1 MIYLIC
7 VAVCPFYMESAMDV
21 AISTLSTA
29 EIYKIISMTM
39 DAASLVMLI
48 CLLAYTII
56 RYNVRSQTDRY
67 FVVGC
72 ILILGMLF
80 GDIVTTFCD
89 GKNDGWQF
97 LAMNLGNLLLYA
109 CGVLLPLVFTEY
121 LTTYIGIEASKKR
134 IFKTVIILL
143 AILAEIIVFLN
154 LYLGFFYYIDPATR
168 TYQRGPLW
176 LISQFIY
183 IPALIFDVYLLI
195 RYGKKMMKAGLAAV
209 VAFGALP
216 LIGGAIQWKFY
227 GISASY
233 LAMSLAIF
241 IIYFSVKVEQDYR
254 IEKQQKELAESRTA
268 IMLSQ
273 IQPHFMYNA
282 LTTIA
287 SLCES
292 NPQEAKKTTLSFSRY
307 LRQNLESVNK
317 RIPVP
322 VSSELEHV
330 RTYLSLEKHRYGD
343 KLQVEYYIADTDFVI
358 PALTIQPIVEN
369 AVKHGLKPKEEGGT
383 IKITMYDD
391 DRYHEI
397 CVEDDG
403 VGYDV
408 NKPFSRDREHIGIA
422 NVKDRLMSI
431 SNAQMAIYSTPG
443 RGTTVTISIPKVSTI
458 ND

>member
-1 MIYLIC
+1 
-7 VAVCPFYMESAMDV
+7 MDIPV
-21 AISTLSTA
+21 SELSVQ
-29 EIYKIISMTM
+29 EIYKIISVTL
-39 DAASLVMLI
+39 DTASLAMLV
-48 CLLAYTII
+48 CLLTYTIL
-56 RYNVRSQTDRY
+56 RYNARSHTDRY
-67 FVVGC
+67 FVAGC
-72 ILILGMLF
+72 ILIIGMLT
-80 GDIVTTFCD
+80 GDFFTQFCEGFD
-89 GKNDGWQF
+89 RDWYP
-97 LAMNLGNLLLYA
+97 LALSAGALLLYA
-109 CGVLLPLVFTEY
+109 CGVLLPMVFTEY
-121 LTTYIGIEASKKR
+121 LVTYMGIDGHRKNIFRIIIGAISA
-134 IFKTVIILL
+134 LL
-143 AILAEIIVFLN
+143 EIIIFLN
-154 LYLGFFYYIDPATR
+154 LFFGFFYYIDPVTQ
-168 TYQRGPLW
+168 TYHRGPAW
-176 LISQFIY
+176 LASQLVLVPMVAFDAY
-183 IPALIFDVYLLI
+183 LII
-195 RYGKKMMKAGLAAV
+195 RYGKNMWKAGMAAV
-209 VAFGALP
+209 LAFGIIP
-216 LIGGAIQWKFY
+216 LAGCIVQWRFY

-233 LAMSLAIF
+233 AAMSLAIYV
-241 IIYFSVKVEQDYR
+241 IYFSVKVEQDYR

-322 VSSELEHV
+322 VTSELEHV
-330 RTYLSLEKHRYGD
+330 RTYLQLEKHRYGD

-403 VGYDV
+403 VGYDTT
-408 NKPFSRDREHIGIA
+408 KPFSRDREHIGIA

-431 SNAQMAIYSTPG
+431 SNATMAIYSTPG
-443 RGTTVTISIPKVSTI
+443 RGTTVTISIPKVSTVLET
-458 ND
+458 

>member
-1 MIYLIC
+1 
-7 VAVCPFYMESAMDV
+7 MDV

-29 EIYKIISMTM
+29 EILRIISVTM
-39 DAASLVMLI
+39 DVVSLAMLD
-48 CLLAYTII
+48 CLLTYTII
-56 RYNVRSQTDRY
+56 RVNARSSTDRY
-67 FVVGC
+67 FIAGC
-72 ILILGMLF
+72 VLIMGMLV
-80 GDIVTTFCD
+80 GDIITFFCE
-89 GKNDGWQF
+89 GFRKSWHPMMLRMG
-97 LAMNLGNLLLYA
+97 ALLLYG
-109 CGVLLPLVFTEY
+109 CGVLLPLVFTEH
-121 LTTYIGIEASKKR
+121 LCAYIGIEETKR
-134 IFKTVIILL
+134 KRYRVIFVSMAIVIEFVVL
-143 AILAEIIVFLN
+143 LN
-154 LYLGFFYYIDPATR
+154 LVFGYFYYIDPATS
-168 TYQRGPLW
+168 TYHRGPYWIL
-176 LISQFIY
+176 SQMV
-183 IPALIFDVYLLI
+183 ALPMIVVDVYILI
-195 RYGKKMMKAGLAAV
+195 RHGKSMRKAGAAAV
-209 VAFGALP
+209 VAFGAVP
-216 LIGGAIQWKFY
+216 LIGGVIQWLFY

-233 LAMSLAIF
+233 LAMTLAIF
-241 IIYFSVKVEQDYR
+241 VIYYSVKVEQDYR

-322 VSSELEHV
+322 VTSELEHV

-391 DRYHEI
+391 DKFHEI

-408 NKPFSRDREHIGIA
+408 TKPFSKDREHIGIA

-431 SNAQMAIYSTPG
+431 SNAQMSIYSTPG
-443 RGTTVTISIPKVSTI
+443 RGTTVTISIPKVATFI
-458 ND
+458 DN

>member
-1 MIYLIC
+1 MLQLDIILWQSALLEFTMNA
-7 VAVCPFYMESAMDV
+7 AVS
-21 AISTLSTA
+21 SLSTE
-29 EIYKIISMTM
+29 EIYKVISLSM
-39 DAASLVMLI
+39 DGASFVMLI
-48 CLLAYTII
+48 CLLAYTIL
-56 RYNVRSQTDRY
+56 RYNARSRTDRY
-67 FVVGC
+67 FATGC
-72 ILILGMLF
+72 LLIIGMLI
-80 GDIVTTFCD
+80 GDVVTLFCE
-89 GKNDGWQF
+89 GTEKSWYP
-97 LAMNLGNLLLYA
+97 LALNLGALLLYA
-109 CGVLLPLVFTEY
+109 CGILLPLVFTEY
-121 LTTYIGIEASKKR
+121 LTTYIGIEEKKKKMYR
-134 IFKTVIILL
+134 FGIMIL
-143 AILAEIIVFLN
+143 AIVAELIVFLN
-154 LYLGFFYYIDPATR
+154 LFLGFFYHIDPVTQ

-176 LISQFIY
+176 LTSQLIA
-183 IPALIFDVYLLI
+183 IPMLIFDVYLLA
-195 RYGKKMMKAGLAAV
+195 RYGRNMLKAGIAAV
-209 VAFGALP
+209 VAFGAVP
-216 LIGGAIQWKFY
+216 LIGCMIQWRFY

-233 LAMSLAIF
+233 VTMSLSIF
-241 IIYFSVKVEQDYR
+241 IIYYSVKVEQDYQ

-443 RGTTVTISIPKVSTI
+443 RGTTVTISIPKVSTLGE
-458 ND
+458 